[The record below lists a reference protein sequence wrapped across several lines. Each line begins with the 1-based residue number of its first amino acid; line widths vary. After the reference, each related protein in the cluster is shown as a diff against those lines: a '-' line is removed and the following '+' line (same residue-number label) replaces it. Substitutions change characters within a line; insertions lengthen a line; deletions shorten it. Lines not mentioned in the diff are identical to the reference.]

1 MIRSVSAIVLL
12 ALTVFASGCGTS
24 SGVAPASDVDLANGK
39 SLFVSKCG
47 GCHTMSEAGTL
58 GTVGPNLDEAYVG
71 PRLSGFEQS
80 SFEALVRQQIAEPD
94 PFGAMP
100 KDLVTGSDAADV
112 SAYVASVA
120 GVDLAKEQQKENG
133 TSAPE

>member
-1 MIRSVSAIVLL
+1 MSA
-12 ALTVFASGCGTS
+12 
-24 SGVAPASDVDLANGK
+24 
-39 SLFVSKCG
+39 
-47 GCHTMSEAGTL
+47 
-58 GTVGPNLDEAYVG
+58 

-120 GVDLAKEQQKENG
+120 GVELAKEQQKENG
-133 TSAPE
+133 TSAPELSKRGLAPFYSPTKPDDPLGGPSEEAGSCEVWARSVAASEDESCPGSGKKPWVKC